1 MEEKNKAATEL
12 DKYLNVASSLENDI
26 KKVESERNFKTMKAS
41 ALQMSMYNSLK
52 SNNIINVKYAFGRKN
67 VKLSTILQ
75 NIQVSSNLKGLR
87 DDKDKKDKE
96 KAKEREEENKTT
108 FRAPRTTI
116 QTVSGGGGGGGGRGE
131 STSETSKNESSIR

>member
-1 MEEKNKAATEL
+1 MHYK
-12 DKYLNVASSLENDI
+12 
-26 KKVESERNFKTMKAS
+26 
-41 ALQMSMYNSLK
+41 NSLK

-131 STSETSKNESSIR
+131 SPSETSKNESSIR